1 MRHKAENKAGRSPEE
16 ADIEMV
22 QIDEKGNREET
33 RHSPRRLK
41 EMCVDGTG
49 DQPPKE
55 NTAIPDARYIK
66 SSSH

>member
-1 MRHKAENKAGRSPEE
+1 
-16 ADIEMV
+16 MV

-41 EMCVDGTG
+41 EMWVDGTG